1 MYGLRI
7 KFLTLHPRFCGHSS
21 VGRALASQAESREFE
36 SRCPLFFAVSG
47 VCTKKPPRLTEVA
60 FLYYMCYIKYLENTV
75 ILDKEAT
82 SITRI

>member
-1 MYGLRI
+1 
-7 KFLTLHPRFCGHSS
+7 
-21 VGRALASQAESREFE
+21 
-36 SRCPLFFAVSG
+36 
-47 VCTKKPPRLTEVA
+47 LTEVA